1 MKLYTKALCAFFG
14 SLGTWGASAGAD
26 GTYDQIEL
34 WGLTGVALT
43 TLAVFSLPN
52 SSPDD

>member
-1 MKLYTKALCAFFG
+1 VRLYTKALCAFFG

-26 GTYDQIEL
+26 GVYDQIEL

-43 TLAVFSLPN
+43 TLAVFALPN
-52 SSPDD
+52 TPTDE